1 MLFWLDINMTHLGIA
16 KFLQEKKSDLELFAI
31 VNARDQ
37 KKFFQNQSIVR
48 FQKSFYLYDHISN
61 PNYDVD
67 FDYLVS
73 IENHYKI
80 NLFQIADTDLEFH
93 FSNTESSKNQIL
105 SILEQDCRF
114 LESVL
119 EEIKPDYLC
128 VPVTDRHY
136 HLILQSMCEA
146 KGIKILMLCPS
157 RLGHRWMI
165 IEDLD
170 KIDPDVNYETIQF
183 EKKSFV
189 QLKTYVQEFPF
200 FKNAGKDLILYE
212 NSRQEKLSAILQYK
226 KTMPRF
232 IIKKLIQKRK
242 KKSRNDFI
250 NKNFQRQI
258 NNETNFIFFPLHA
271 EPERA
276 LYTSVPFYSNQLEV
290 ITNIAKSLP
299 INFSL
304 IVKDHPA
311 MEFFGWR
318 NPSFYKKIMSLPNV
332 KIVHPT
338 VKPNTI
344 FEKCSGVISI
354 GGSAGLEAC
363 FYNKPVI
370 LFGDLNF
377 SIIPSVFKVEKLENL
392 PKLIRQFLNTKPDA
406 SHLSKFVAYI
416 EKYSFKFNLPELLSD
431 LYNQFYYGGLKTV
444 TNISEDKLNSYF
456 EKHKTI
462 FCNLAE
468 EHIKKFEYYDSLEE
482 N

>member
-1 MLFWLDINMTHLGIA
+1 MTHLGIA
-16 KFLQEKKSDLELFAI
+16 KFFQEKKSDMELFAV

-37 KKFFQNQSIVR
+37 KKFFQNQSVVK
-48 FQKSFYLYDHISN
+48 FQKTFYLYDHISN
-61 PNYDVD
+61 PNYNVNL
-67 FDYLVS
+67 DYLVS
-73 IENHYKI
+73 IENKYQI

-93 FSNTESSKNQIL
+93 FSNNKSSKNEIL

-114 LESVL
+114 LEKVL
-119 EEIKPDYLC
+119 EEVKPDYLC

-136 HLILQSMCEA
+136 HMILQGMCEA

-157 RLGHRWMI
+157 RLGHRWI
-165 IEDLD
+165 ILEDLD
-170 KIDPDVNYETIQF
+170 KFDSDINYEEIQF
-183 EKKSFV
+183 ETKSFE
-189 QLKTYVQEFPF
+189 QLKTYLQEFPF
-200 FKNAGKDLILYE
+200 FKNAGKDLVLYE
-212 NSRQEKLSAILQYK
+212 NSRKEKLSAILEYK

-232 IIKKLIQKRK
+232 IIKQLLQKRK
-242 KKSRNDFI
+242 KQSHKDFI
-250 NKNFQRQI
+250 DKNFQRQI
-258 NNETNFIFFPLHA
+258 NDEINFIYFPLHA

-299 INFSL
+299 VNFSL

-332 KIVHPT
+332 KIVHPS
-338 VKPNTI
+338 VKPNTL

-363 FYNKPVI
+363 FYNKSVI
-370 LFGDLNF
+370 VFGDLNF
-377 SIIPSVFKVEKLENL
+377 TIIPSVFKVDKLENL
-392 PKLIRQFLNTKPDA
+392 PKLICKFLNTKPDP
-406 SHLSKFVAYI
+406 SHLSKFVAYL
-416 EKYSFKFNLPELLSD
+416 EKYSFEFNLPELLSD

-444 TNISEDKLNSYF
+444 TNISEEKLNSYF
-456 EKHKTI
+456 EKHQTT

-468 EHIKKFEYYDSLEE
+468 EHIKKIEYYVFLQKT
-482 N
+482 